1 MSVKVSSIDAARVQ
15 QAPRYRFV
23 IAGLILAAHLAL
35 GVNFFSVSPL
45 LPLAIEEYDVS
56 RASASLLIAVP
67 TLIKAF
73 IGLPGSVVIG
83 RLGLKRA
90 FTLSWFLIGA
100 LSLSFLAPN
109 FASVLFLRALYGI
122 GAGLMMPAIGPLVM
136 QWFPPQ
142 ERPIMNS
149 LNLVVMSLGIAISVA
164 AAAPMTSVMSWEAV
178 LAVFGGIGLLG
189 ALLWHFLG
197 KTTEAEAQEEA
208 SSFSLRAIWS
218 VLGNKTV
225 FLLVV
230 SDGLVFILY
239 AALTS
244 WLPTYF
250 HEVRGMSL
258 VKAGQATG
266 LLPFV
271 GMLSVLVG
279 GALAVKIKSKRLLFI
294 IPGILVGLG
303 GFGSFLMTNETLI
316 YLSVML
322 VGVGTWVY
330 QPILLTLPM
339 QLSWMTEKKIAIVWG
354 SALTISGFGMFISP
368 IVVGASRDILGTYVP
383 GFSIWAILAWS
394 LLLAGFLLPERDIAK
409 T

>member
-1 MSVKVSSIDAARVQ
+1 
-15 QAPRYRFV
+15 
-23 IAGLILAAHLAL
+23 
-35 GVNFFSVSPL
+35 
-45 LPLAIEEYDVS
+45 
-56 RASASLLIAVP
+56 
-67 TLIKAF
+67 
-73 IGLPGSVVIG
+73 
-83 RLGLKRA
+83 
-90 FTLSWFLIGA
+90 
-100 LSLSFLAPN
+100 
-109 FASVLFLRALYGI
+109 
-122 GAGLMMPAIGPLVM
+122 
-136 QWFPPQ
+136 
-142 ERPIMNS
+142 
-149 LNLVVMSLGIAISVA
+149 
-164 AAAPMTSVMSWEAV
+164 MSWEAV
-178 LAVFGGIGLLG
+178 LGVFGGIGLFG
-189 ALLWHFLG
+189 AILWRFLG
-197 KTTEAEAQEEA
+197 KTTEAIVQEET

-218 VLGNKTV
+218 VLGNKTI

-230 SDGLVFILY
+230 SDALVFILY

-279 GALAVKIKSKRLLFI
+279 GVLTVKIKSKRLLFV

-303 GFGSFLMTNETLI
+303 SFGSFLLANETLI
-316 YLSVML
+316 YLSVMM

-339 QLSWMTEKKIAIVWG
+339 QLSWMTEKKIAIVWA
-354 SALTISGFGMFISP
+354 SSLTIAGFGMFISP

-394 LLLAGFLLPERDIAK
+394 LLLAGILLPERDLVS
-409 T
+409 